1 MPTGSTLE
9 LRRPRAA
16 PGTVMRLLQ
25 TFAALCFASY
35 FFFWLIGL
43 GLVLALVGFGVV
55 SKMAAMVGIGAYL
68 CSVALYNPQ
77 FGRGWP
83 FHWFLYSRFVDWV
96 LGYYDSTCIRE
107 GLPLDP
113 DGRYLF
119 AMVPHG
125 VFGVCRAFSGG
136 QLWRALFPGLSARW
150 GSFGAA
156 FYLPGVR
163 ESAAPPHSQRRTFSF
178 AFV

>member
-1 MPTGSTLE
+1 MPTASVLE

-43 GLVLALVGFGVV
+43 GLVLGLVAFGVV
-55 SKMAAMVGIGAYL
+55 TKMAAMVGIGAYL

-107 GLPLDP
+107 GPPLDP

-136 QLWRALFPGLSARW
+136 TLWRSLYPGVDARW
-150 GSFGAA
+150 GSFGGA
-156 FYLPGVR
+156 FRLGLGLGVN
-163 ESAAPPHSQRRTFSF
+163 PRR
-178 AFV
+178 